1 MLYCSCKQL
10 IKTFFRRKH
19 MNKLL
24 AVSTLALMIGFAG
37 AAHAQ
42 YQGAMAPRGGFTGPG
57 LSVSTVAEAN
67 KMSDD
72 QPVVLVGQ
80 IQQSLGD
87 EKYLFK
93 DASGTITIEIDDE
106 DWRGVNVTPED
117 TIEISGEVDKD
128 LFDVKVDVNTV
139 KLKK

>member
-1 MLYCSCKQL
+1 
-10 IKTFFRRKH
+10 

-80 IQQSLGD
+80 IERSLGD

-93 DASGTITIEIDDE
+93 DASGTVTVEIDNE
-106 DWRGVNVTPED
+106 DWRGLNVTPQD
-117 TIEISGEVDKD
+117 TVILNGEIDKEMFKDTKIDVDSIA
-128 LFDVKVDVNTV
+128 
-139 KLKK
+139 LKK